1 MLTGFV
7 TVTGRP
13 NVGKSTLVNALVGG
27 KVAIVSQR
35 PQTTRNRI
43 MGIVN
48 SPDYQIVLVDTP
60 GIQKPRNRLGEL
72 MESAVSASYVD
83 ADVVLLVLDANA
95 GIGSTDHEILQRVRS
110 LNLPVLVVLNK
121 SDLAGGERLKTLK
134 EQLEQE
140 GFACISVS
148 AKTGQGLKEL
158 TDSIVGFLKPGPLYF
173 PPDAV
178 TDMPEAFL
186 CAELVREKALEL
198 LNEEVPH
205 GIGVAIERFFE
216 RDDGVVEVHCV
227 MYCERESHKGII
239 IGKNGSMLKKI
250 GSLARQEMEHFFD
263 AKVFL
268 KIFVKGSEDWRNKP
282 SVLKELGYK

>member
-13 NVGKSTLVNALVGG
+13 NVGKSTLINALVGG
-27 KVAIVSQR
+27 KVAIVSAR

-60 GIQKPRNRLGEL
+60 GIQKPRNKLGEF

-83 ADVVLLVLDANA
+83 ADVVLVVLDASA
-95 GIGSTDHEILQRVRS
+95 GIGSFDQEIIERVQS
-110 LNLPVLVVLNK
+110 LNLPLLVVLNK
-121 SDLAGGERLKTLK
+121 SDLVDSDKLQMLKQ
-134 EQLEQE
+134 QLEQK
-140 GFACISVS
+140 AIASLPIS

-158 TDSIVGFLKPGPLYF
+158 IDAILGYLKPGPLYF

-198 LNEEVPH
+198 LSEEVPH
-205 GIGVAIERFFE
+205 GIGVAVERFFE

-250 GSLARQEMEHFFD
+250 GTLARKDMEHFFD
-263 AKVFL
+263 ARVFL
-268 KIFVKGSEDWRNKP
+268 KIFVKVRKDWRNKP